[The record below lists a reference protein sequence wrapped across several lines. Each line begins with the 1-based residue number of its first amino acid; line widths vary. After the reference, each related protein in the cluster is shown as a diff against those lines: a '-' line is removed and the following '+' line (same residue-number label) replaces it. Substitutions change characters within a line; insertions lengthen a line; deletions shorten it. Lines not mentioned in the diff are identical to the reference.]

1 MTTLILIRHGEV
13 EGLDPPTF
21 HGRIVLPL
29 TAKGAKQAALTREAV
44 RARWTTVDA
53 IYCSPLTRCVR
64 TADIIDEAFRLNTV
78 PHQGLT
84 DIDYG
89 AWTNLPADEVWKRWP
104 REVGLWKNFPQG
116 CRAPGGESLQEI
128 AARAVATLGNII
140 DAHAHGTVAIVTHDS
155 VLRVLFCHVMGL
167 PLSAYWL
174 FDPAPCGISVISH
187 AENRFTVHSI
197 NETQHLLD
205 T

>member
-1 MTTLILIRHGEV
+1 MTTLILVRHGEV

-29 TAKGAKQAALTREAV
+29 TPKGVKQAALTQEAIG
-44 RARWTTVDA
+44 ARWPVHA

-64 TADIIDEAFRLNTV
+64 TADIINEGFHLNAV

-104 REVGLWKNFPQG
+104 RELGRWKSHPHG
-116 CRAPGGESLQEI
+116 CCVPGGESLQEV
-128 AARAVATLGNII
+128 AARVIATLGTIL
-140 DAHAHGTVAIVTHDS
+140 DAHQRGTVVIVTHDS
-155 VLRVLFCHVMGL
+155 VLRVLLCHVMGL
-167 PLSAYWL
+167 PLSSYWL
-174 FDPAPCGISVISH
+174 FDPKPCGISEVSH
-187 AENRFTVHSI
+187 TENRFTVHSL
-197 NETQHLLD
+197 NETQHLLHA
-205 T
+205 